1 VFILLTKTL
10 SKTIFYAKIL
20 IDLGFVMSL
29 LDKMEL
35 GNDKIRMYECFF
47 HSKLQRVTGGH
58 ASSVLWTCCILSFG
72 FGPLS
77 FKVNLDFRNKLGL
90 YNILFLFISRLLV
103 IYFLLGR

>member
-1 VFILLTKTL
+1 MLTLLTKTV

-20 IDLGFVMSL
+20 IDIGFVTSL

-77 FKVNLDFRNKLGL
+77 FKVNLDFVTRA
-90 YNILFLFISRLLV
+90 I
-103 IYFLLGR
+103 